1 MAEHTLATAENKVSP
16 AAAAVEKHASEQESE
31 PIHERLSSLSIQC
44 KLVVGAADDPMEDE
58 ADRMADTVMRMP
70 DPALKGGT
78 DTIQR
83 QPISSFLQRKCA
95 LCEQEEKQVQRKE
108 TEGGTG
114 ETKASASLERYIS
127 KLDHSGSAIPEQ
139 TRSFFESRM
148 GYDFSGVRVHTDGG
162 ARESATSIN
171 ALAYTVGNNIVFNA
185 SQYQPGTESGKRLI
199 AHELTHVVQQNNKI
213 GRKIQRFTAG
223 CRSMLNNPVG
233 SLGRVLSGTAIHA
246 AIQADF
252 ASSVSGGVNA
262 FGIPGAS
269 AAALRT
275 AGLCGEDI
283 LTTAPQLIGGRAGM
297 GYPDLA
303 RRDGAVMEV
312 AEIKPASWGCAVDG
326 VSQLEGYISHGNAT
340 DPPQVAWRAAGGFAS
355 VIPMLS
361 STYPAKTLTIG
372 TYTVM
377 IEWCSPGLLVYQV
390 IGSSLPLPV
399 PVTSPARQRSRGRS
413 PVLVREQSA
422 WEAIR
427 QFAEEAIR
435 TGQTSAQ
442 AIENFLRAHPD
453 LITVIIVAGIAG
465 LIATFAEDIAT
476 AGAGILDDLVTVPF
490 FARMISI
497 ALELRQSLALATAA
511 TAAATAQ

>member
-1 MAEHTLATAENKVSP
+1 MAEHSVTTAENKTSP
-16 AAAAVEKHASEQESE
+16 AAEPVGKYGFETEPESLKE
-31 PIHERLSSLSIQC
+31 SLSSLSIQC
-44 KLVVGAADDPMEDE
+44 KLVVGSADDPMEEE

-70 DPALKGGT
+70 DPMAAGA

-83 QPISSFLQRKCA
+83 QVIPSFLQRKCA
-95 LCEQEEKQVQRKE
+95 HCEQEEQQVQRKE
-108 TEGGTG
+108 TEAG
-114 ETKASASLERYIS
+114 ETRASAGLEGYVN
-127 KLDHSGSAIPEQ
+127 KLNQSGNSFSGE
-139 TRSFFESRM
+139 TRSFFENRM
-148 GYDFSGVRVHTDGG
+148 GYDFSGVRIHTDGN
-162 ARESATSIN
+162 AQESAKSIN

-223 CRSMLNNPVG
+223 CRSMMANPVG

-246 AIQADF
+246 AIAADF
-252 ASSVSGGVNA
+252 AATVSGGVNA

-275 AGLCGEDI
+275 FGLCGEDV

-303 RRDGAVMEV
+303 RRDGTVMEV

-340 DPPQVAWRAAGGFAS
+340 DPPQVAWRAAGGIS
-355 VIPMLS
+355 TVIPMLS
-361 STYPAKTLTIG
+361 STYPSRTLTIG

-390 IGSSLPLPV
+390 IGSSIPIPV
-399 PVTSPARQRSRGRS
+399 PAPERSRETNRGRS
-413 PVLVREQSA
+413 PVLVREQTA
-422 WEAIR
+422 WEAIK

-435 TGQTSAQ
+435 TGQTGAR

-453 LITVIIVAGIAG
+453 LITVVIVAGIAG

-490 FARMISI
+490 FARMISV

-511 TAAATAQ
+511 TAAATAH